1 MTANETPSSDELKAL
16 EKLLDRYFAE
26 RAQKVERLAY
36 TSEEAAEALGISLV
50 TLWRL
55 ERRKLLKPS
64 RALRTPR
71 WARTEIE
78 RFLEGTK

>member
-1 MTANETPSSDELKAL
+1 MTAPDEMKAVTA
-16 EKLLDRYFAE
+16 LLDRYFAE
-26 RAQKVERLAY
+26 RAKKVERLAY

-55 ERRKLLKPS
+55 EKRELLKPS

-71 WARTEIE
+71 WARAEIE
-78 RFLEGTK
+78 RFLQETK

>member
-1 MTANETPSSDELKAL
+1 MTNPETLPPAPV
-16 EKLLDRYFAE
+16 
-26 RAQKVERLAY
+26 VERLAF
-36 TSEEAAEALGISLV
+36 TSEEAAQALGISLV

-71 WARTEIE
+71 WSRAEIE
-78 RFLEGTK
+78 RFLRDTAA

>member
-1 MTANETPSSDELKAL
+1 MSATNEMKAL
-16 EKLLDRYFAE
+16 TELLDRYFAE
-26 RAQKVERLAY
+26 RATKVERLAY

-71 WARTEIE
+71 WSRTEIE
-78 RFLEGTK
+78 RFLEATR

>member
-1 MTANETPSSDELKAL
+1 MSATDEMKAL
-16 EKLLDRYFAE
+16 TELLDRYFAE
-26 RAQKVERLAY
+26 RGTKVERLAY

-71 WARTEIE
+71 WARAEIE
-78 RFLEGTK
+78 RYLEETK

>member
-1 MTANETPSSDELKAL
+1 MTAATETPAKI
-16 EKLLDRYFAE
+16 
-26 RAQKVERLAY
+26 ERLAF

-55 ERRKLLKPS
+55 EKRGLLKPS

-71 WARTEIE
+71 WSRAEIE
-78 RFLEGTK
+78 RFLEDTK